1 MVNNKGGKKYKRS
14 KNFGG
19 NDDRQL
25 LLPDGDQQVYAK
37 VLKKLGDCRFEI
49 KCFDGLNRIGKV
61 RGKMRKKI
69 WIDVGDYIL
78 VSTRNLENEFV
89 ASSEVKT
96 ETNKADIFHK
106 YSVEEVRILKKEPAY
121 NFNEPKEIVEGP
133 KLIELVI
140 GNTSDDDSDSCA
152 FDFEDI

>member
-19 NDDRQL
+19 NDNQQL
-25 LLPDGDQQVYAK
+25 LLPDGDQQIYAK

-61 RGKMRKKI
+61 RGKLRKKV
-69 WIDVGDYIL
+69 WIDVGDYVL
-78 VSTRNLENEFV
+78 VSTRNLKNEFT
-89 ASSEVKT
+89 ADSGLKT
-96 ETNKADIFHK
+96 ESNKADIFHK
-106 YSVEEVRILKKEPAY
+106 YTIDEVRILKKEPAY
-121 NFNEPKEIVEGP
+121 NFNEPKEINDGP
-133 KLIELVI
+133 KLTELVI
-140 GNTSDDDSDSCA
+140 DVDSEGDSDDCA